1 MRSLKNT
8 LWFVAEVVGIF
19 VLVQAVRY
27 AIGNWDALVTGLAL
41 LAMAV
46 VLFVVA
52 FLVARFK
59 DKQDRRRPSDKE
71 YSGVVS

>member
-8 LWFVAEVVGIF
+8 LWFIVEVIGIF
-19 VLVQAVRY
+19 VLVQAVRF
-27 AIGNWDALVTGLAL
+27 AIGNWDGFVISLAL

-46 VLFVVA
+46 VLFIAA

-59 DKQDRRRPSDKE
+59 DKQDGRRPSDKE

>member
-1 MRSLKNT
+1 MKSLKST
-8 LWFVAEVVGIF
+8 FWFIVEVVGIF

-27 AIGNWDALVTGLAL
+27 VVGNWDALIIGLAL
-41 LAMAV
+41 LAVAA

-59 DKQDRRRPSDKE
+59 DKQDRNRPSGKE
-71 YSGVVS
+71 YTNALG

>member
-1 MRSLKNT
+1 MKSLKST
-8 LWFVAEVVGIF
+8 FWFIVEVVGIF

-27 AIGNWDALVTGLAL
+27 VVGNWDALIIGLAL
-41 LAMAV
+41 LAVAA

-59 DKQDRRRPSDKE
+59 DKEDRSRPSGKE
-71 YSGVVS
+71 YTNALG